1 MCLDLNR
8 LISLYACPKGDS
20 CRFPVLQQQNELYLY
35 CIEECRKLYQQL
47 GVVCKTP
54 LTPQLVVNTADKL
67 IYNYAVEQV
76 RQPACVS
83 AGGCLSVCL
92 LLVETGYLMGR
103 EFLGPRN

>member
-1 MCLDLNR
+1 MCLGLNR
-8 LISLYACPKGDS
+8 LISLYTCPEGDS

-67 IYNYAVEQV
+67 IYNYTVEQV

-83 AGGCLSVCL
+83 AGGCLSVCC
-92 LLVETGYLMGR
+92 
-103 EFLGPRN
+103 